1 METKEPKPSPATTP
15 FKCHVF
21 VCVNDRGGTRKSC
34 ADGNSKEIA
43 ARLKEAAKARN
54 FPPGEVRISQSLCLG
69 LCEFGPN
76 VVLYPQRIWF
86 QAVTMDDVDRIL
98 DTVEQAIKE
107 PA

>member
-1 METKEPKPSPATTP
+1 MESPKTTP
-15 FKCHVF
+15 YKCHVF

-43 ARLKEAAKARN
+43 VRLKEAAKARG
-54 FPPGEVRISQSLCLG
+54 FAPGAVRVSQSLCLG

-86 QAVTMDDVDRIL
+86 QAVTADDIDRIL
-98 DTVEQAIKE
+98 DAVAKALDEC
-107 PA
+107 P

>member
-1 METKEPKPSPATTP
+1 MESPKTTP
-15 FKCHVF
+15 YKCHVF

-43 ARLKEAAKARN
+43 ARIKEAAKIRFAA
-54 FPPGEVRISQSLCLG
+54 GEVRVSQSLCLG

-86 QAVTMDDVDRIL
+86 QGVTGDDIDRIL
-98 DTVEQAIKE
+98 DAVAQALDDC
-107 PA
+107 P